1 MRVFYASFDP
11 PLERGVRFYSLNGPS
26 DKNFFWYV
34 YTFMCFRRNFK
45 IWTGWPR
52 FCGFVGMGRVPERV
66 FLAIWRNSMSK
77 EPKKCEKMY
86 FRELQTIEYDRSNV
100 PESKNMG
107 FSRLL
112 TSWGPVNHHSKQLSV
127 VIKFWPLKK
136 PLAPKRLFWIFSKKM
151 NFPKLV
157 LECG

>member
-1 MRVFYASFDP
+1 
-11 PLERGVRFYSLNGPS
+11 
-26 DKNFFWYV
+26 
-34 YTFMCFRRNFK
+34 
-45 IWTGWPR
+45 
-52 FCGFVGMGRVPERV
+52 MGRVPERV

-127 VIKFWPLKK
+127 VIKF
-136 PLAPKRLFWIFSKKM
+136 
-151 NFPKLV
+151 
-157 LECG
+157 